1 VTLETRP
8 PDEGGAARL
17 HAACVPIA
25 ALGPARRTEMRALLA
40 RHFEGVREEDF
51 DADLAEKDQAVVVW
65 DGTGRLKAFSTMKIY
80 RSTAAG
86 GPARVLFSGDTIV
99 DHEAW
104 RSPITMRTWLRTV
117 LTLAA
122 ETPDERL
129 DWFLLAS
136 GHRTY
141 RLIATLFRAFHP
153 SPGGPDPVLAG
164 RLDAFARE
172 RFGGAYDPASGI
184 VRLPRSVHRLRPGV
198 GDVTEAR
205 LRNPLVALFAERNPG
220 HANGDELAC
229 LCEISEA
236 NLTAVSRRALGCR

>member
-1 VTLETRP
+1 VSFATLT
-8 PDEGGAARL
+8 PDDELGARL
-17 HAACVPIA
+17 QAACVPVA
-25 ALGPARRTEMRALLA
+25 ALDPARRTEMRALLA
-40 RHFEGVREEDF
+40 RHFDGVREEDF
-51 DADLAEKDQAVVVW
+51 DADLAEKDRAIVVW
-65 DGTGRLKAFSTMKIY
+65 DGTGRLKGFSTMKTY

-86 GPARVLFSGDTIV
+86 GPARVIFSGDTIV
-99 DHEAW
+99 DPDAW
-104 RSPITMRTWLRTV
+104 RSPIAMRTWLRAV
-117 LTLAA
+117 LALAA
-122 ETPDERL
+122 EAPDERL

-153 SPGGPDPVLAG
+153 SPGGTDPALAA
-164 RLDAFARE
+164 RLDAYARE

-205 LRNPLVALFAERNPG
+205 LQDPLVALFAERNPG
-220 HANGDELAC
+220 HASGDELAC

-236 NLTAVSRRALGCR
+236 NLTAVSRRALRRR